1 MIRRRNESGFTAVE
15 LLITLFVAAAFLV
28 ASYQLFNLIIKD
40 GGATRS
46 ESRAANVAYDYL
58 RQYSASATTIPCT
71 ASSPL
76 NASPLTIDGLT
87 NVTVDVSVTCLPDES
102 PNLSQVTANVHYNV
116 PQKTISYSMFTSS
129 AGASSNGDITDG
141 LVAWFKLN
149 GNTNTS
155 VGSPNGN
162 NTDAISTT
170 HDAVQ
175 NTAFQF
181 NGTTANITAP
191 STYSLGSTNVT
202 ISCWVW
208 NSGSTASNS
217 GAFVNVGNGG
227 NGYGIGIGSNRFDN
241 GTPGTKIVVLY
252 EGVRW
257 IPTTTDL
264 GTGWH
269 HVVLTINGSGVP
281 AVYLDGSLAG
291 GTMTGTPPNAPTGS
305 TVIGSSAS
313 GTARYYKGSIDD
325 VRLYNRALSLSEIIA
340 LYGTGAQ

>member
-1 MIRRRNESGFTAVE
+1 MIRTRTESGFTAVE
-15 LLITLFVAAAFLV
+15 LLITLFVAAAFLI

-46 ESRAANVAYDYL
+46 EARAANVAYDYL
-58 RQYSASATTIPCT
+58 RQYSTSATTIPCT

-87 NVTVDVSVTCLPDES
+87 NVTVDVSVTCLPNES
-102 PNLSQVTANVHYNV
+102 PNLSRVSANVHFNV
-116 PQKTISYSMFTSS
+116 PQKTVSYSTFTSS
-129 AGASSNGDITDG
+129 AGASTNGDITDG

-170 HDAVQ
+170 HNAVQ
-175 NTAFQF
+175 DSAFQF
-181 NGTTANITAP
+181 NGTTANINAP

-202 ISCWVW
+202 ISCWIW
-208 NSGSTASNS
+208 NSTSTASNS
-217 GAFVNVGNGG
+217 GSFVNIGNGG
-227 NGYGIGIGSNRFDN
+227 NGYGIGIGSSKYDN
-241 GTPGTKIVVLY
+241 ATPGTKLLVLF

-269 HVVLTINGSGVP
+269 HVVLTLNGSGTP
-281 AVYLDGSLAG
+281 SVYLDGSLAG
-291 GTMTGTPPNAPTGS
+291 GTMTGNQATPPTGS
-305 TVIGSSAS
+305 TVIGGSAN

-325 VRLYNRALSLSEIIA
+325 VRLYNRALPLSEIIA
-340 LYGTGAQ
+340 LYGAGAQ